1 VLQKPIN
8 RDGFLENAIASQ
20 WFRLLWRFLPRIT
33 VGAALDPVFGQL
45 EKGFRGEVMFK
56 SVGVIGAGQM
66 GAGIA
71 QVCATSGFHTVLFDA
86 NPDALKRGLDG
97 IQKRLSQA
105 AEKGKITAQLAQES
119 AARLRPGA
127 SLSDFSDC
135 DIVIEA
141 IIEQFEIK
149 ASLFKQLDGVVK
161 PGAFLASNTSSISIT
176 RLAAATSRPDKVI
189 GVHFMNPVPVMK
201 LIELIRGLQT
211 SDETYETIQKFCTA
225 LDKTTILAIDTPGFV
240 VNRILCPMIN
250 EAIFLVQEGVKP
262 EDIDT
267 AMKLGTNQPMGPLT
281 LADFVGLD
289 TLLYILQ
296 LLHRELGEDKYRPCP
311 LLVKYV
317 EAGWFGK
324 KSGRGFYRY

>member
-1 VLQKPIN
+1 
-8 RDGFLENAIASQ
+8 
-20 WFRLLWRFLPRIT
+20 
-33 VGAALDPVFGQL
+33 
-45 EKGFRGEVMFK
+45 
-56 SVGVIGAGQM
+56 M

-71 QVCATSGFHTVLFDA
+71 QVIATSGFTTLIHDA
-86 NPDALKRGLDG
+86 NSAALTKGVEGIHSRLNGSVQKGKLSAETCSAALKRLTPASN
-97 IQKRLSQA
+97 LS
-105 AEKGKITAQLAQES
+105 EFAQ
-119 AARLRPGA
+119 
-127 SLSDFSDC
+127 C
-135 DIVIEA
+135 DLVIEA
-141 IIEQFEIK
+141 IIENFEIK
-149 ASLFKQLDGVVK
+149 AALFKQLDSIVQRSAV
-161 PGAFLASNTSSISIT
+161 LASNTSSISIT
-176 RLAAATSRPDKVI
+176 RIAAATTRPEQVI

-201 LIELIRGLQT
+201 LVELIRGLQT
-211 SDETYETIQKFCTA
+211 SDATYSEIQAFCA
-225 LDKTTILAIDTPGFV
+225 AIDKTTVLAIDTPGFV

-250 EAIFLVQEGVKP
+250 EAIFLVQEGVNP

>member
-1 VLQKPIN
+1 MLTQIGIV
-8 RDGFLENAIASQ
+8 
-20 WFRLLWRFLPRIT
+20 
-33 VGAALDPVFGQL
+33 
-45 EKGFRGEVMFK
+45 
-56 SVGVIGAGQM
+56 GAGQM

-71 QVCATSGFHTVLFDA
+71 QVVAMAGFTTLLFDA
-86 NPDALKRGLDG
+86 HPDALKRGVDG
-97 IQKRLSQA
+97 IRKRLDQGVD
-105 AEKGKITAQLAQES
+105 KGKVTTE
-119 AARLRPGA
+119 ARDVTLQKLRSVS
-127 SLSDFSDC
+127 SLDSFAEC
-135 DIVIEA
+135 DVVIEA

-149 ASLFKQLDGVVK
+149 AALFRQLDSIVK
-161 PGAFLASNTSSISIT
+161 KSALLVSNTSSISIT
-176 RLAAATSRPDKVI
+176 RIAGQTTRPEQVM

-201 LIELIRGLQT
+201 LVELIKGLQT
-211 SDETYETIQKFCTA
+211 SPETFKKIQELCA
-225 LDKTTILAIDTPGFV
+225 RIDKTTVLAIDTPGFI

-250 EAIFLVQEGVKP
+250 EAIFLVQEGVNP
-262 EDIDT
+262 EDIDN

>member
-1 VLQKPIN
+1 
-8 RDGFLENAIASQ
+8 
-20 WFRLLWRFLPRIT
+20 
-33 VGAALDPVFGQL
+33 
-45 EKGFRGEVMFK
+45 MFSK
-56 SVGVIGAGQM
+56 IGVIGAGQM

-71 QVCATSGFHTVLFDA
+71 QVIATSGFVTLLHDA
-86 NPDALKRGLDG
+86 QPAALSKGIDG
-97 IQKRLSQA
+97 THSRLTQA
-105 AEKGKITAQLAQES
+105 VQKGKLSKEVADAAAQ
-119 AARLRPGA
+119 RLTPAA
-127 SLSDFSDC
+127 SLKDFSQC
-135 DIVIEA
+135 DLVIEA
-141 IIEQFEIK
+141 IVENFEVK
-149 ASLFKQLDGVVK
+149 AALFKQLDSIVAPHAV
-161 PGAFLASNTSSISIT
+161 LASNTSSISIT
-176 RLAAATSRPDKVI
+176 RIAASTSRPEKVI

-201 LIELIRGLQT
+201 LVELIRGLQT
-211 SDETYETIQKFCTA
+211 SDATYSQIIEFCGA
-225 LDKTTILAIDTPGFV
+225 IDKTTVLAIDTPGFI

-324 KSGRGFYRY
+324 KTGRGFYSYN

>member
-1 VLQKPIN
+1 M
-8 RDGFLENAIASQ
+8 GFNKI
-20 WFRLLWRFLPRIT
+20 
-33 VGAALDPVFGQL
+33 
-45 EKGFRGEVMFK
+45 
-56 SVGVIGAGQM
+56 GVVGAGQM

-71 QVCATSGFHTVLFDA
+71 QVIATSGFNTIIHDSNSV
-86 NPDALKRGLDG
+86 ALNKGVEG
-97 IQKRLSQA
+97 IHARLNAAVQKGKLAADTASAASKRLVA
-105 AEKGKITAQLAQES
+105 AGSLAEF
-119 AARLRPGA
+119 AE
-127 SLSDFSDC
+127 C
-135 DIVIEA
+135 DLVIEA
-141 IIEQFEIK
+141 IIENFEIK
-149 ASLFKQLDGVVK
+149 AAIFKQLDSIVQPSAV
-161 PGAFLASNTSSISIT
+161 LASNTSSISIT
-176 RLAAATSRPDKVI
+176 RIAAATSRPEQVI

-201 LIELIRGLQT
+201 LVELIRGLQT
-211 SDETYETIQKFCTA
+211 SDSTFSQIQAFCA
-225 LDKTTILAIDTPGFV
+225 AIDKTTVLAIDTPGFV